1 MSHARDPN
9 YRAADRA
16 GIAIFRSGLTGPSLT
31 IPDGGAAL
39 DRILQSLP
47 HDMNLLTKRVVQMA
61 IQSNFRGIFT
71 ARGAEP
77 AVPHRFGTSGLS
89 GVSDFAT
96 HPDGRRRWG
105 TSLKKLVMA
114 IALIACASPAPAETL
129 VATSHCKYSRYYG
142 YDNCRT
148 TWTKLPAPV
157 RDPEQERLD
166 AIALQKEDAKWEAF
180 CKPKFS
186 TDAFGVRRASYATRG
201 CEFGRS
207 E

>member
-1 MSHARDPN
+1 M
-9 YRAADRA
+9 
-16 GIAIFRSGLTGPSLT
+16 FRSRLTGPFLT
-31 IPDGGAAL
+31 IPARGAAL

-47 HDMNLLTKRVVQMA
+47 HDLNLLTKRVVQMA
-61 IQSNFRGIFT
+61 IQSNFRGNSAAPGAKH
-71 ARGAEP
+71 ARPG
-77 AVPHRFGTSGLS
+77 RFGTIGLS
-89 GVSDFAT
+89 GLSDFAT
-96 HPDGRRRWG
+96 LPDGKRRRG
-105 TSLKKLVMA
+105 TVLKQLATIAALVA
-114 IALIACASPAPAETL
+114 FAAPALAETL

-166 AIALQKEDAKWEAF
+166 AIALRKEDAKWEAF

-186 TDAFGVRRASYATRG
+186 TDALGVRRASYATRG

>member
-1 MSHARDPN
+1 MSLPRGPN
-9 YRAADRA
+9 YRAANRA
-16 GIAIFRSGLTGPSLT
+16 GIAIFRSRLTASLLT

-47 HDMNLLTKRVVQMA
+47 HDVDLLTKRVVQMA
-61 IQSNFRGIFT
+61 IQLNFRGNFT
-71 ARGAEP
+71 ANSGNTAEP
-77 AVPHRFGTSGLS
+77 GRFGTSELS

-96 HPDGRRRWG
+96 HPGGKRRWG
-105 TSLKKLVMA
+105 TALKKLAMTA
-114 IALIACASPAPAETL
+114 ALIACASPVLADTMVET
-129 VATSHCKYSRYYG
+129 TNCKYSRYYG
-142 YDNCRT
+142 YNNCRT
-148 TWTKLPAPV
+148 TWTRIPTPV
-157 RDPEQERLD
+157 RNPEQERLD

-186 TDAFGVRRASYATRG
+186 ADDFGVRRASYSAKG